1 MLKISRNALLLLA
14 CAATVP
20 LAGCAHGRGSSK
32 SDTQYVARDV
42 STLYSTAKRTMD
54 SGDYETAAKLFDEVE
69 RQHPYSVW
77 ARRAQLMSAF
87 NYYLSN
93 KYSDAINS
101 ARRFVTIHPGNA
113 EAPYA
118 QYLIAMSYYQQIPDV
133 NRDQSTTASAQQAFS
148 ELIRRYPESR
158 YAADARLKLDLITDH
173 LAGKAME
180 VGRFYQRSG
189 QWLAATYRFREVVD
203 KYQTSSHT
211 PEALERLVECYLALG
226 IPDEARKAGAVLGAN
241 YNGSYWYKQSLKLL
255 NEEQRHIA
263 PRTASRK

>member
-1 MLKISRNALLLLA
+1 MLKISRNALLLVA
-14 CAATVP
+14 CAAVVP
-20 LAGCAHGRGSSK
+20 LAGCAHGRGSK
-32 SDTQYVARDV
+32 SDTAYVARDV
-42 STLYSTAKRTMD
+42 STLYTTAKRTMD
-54 SGDYETAAKLFDEVE
+54 NGDYETAAKLFDEVE

-87 NYYLSN
+87 NYYLST
-93 KYSDAINS
+93 KYTDAINS

-173 LAGKAME
+173 LAGKEME

-203 KYQTSSHT
+203 KYETSSHT

-226 IPDEARKAGAVLGAN
+226 IPDEAHKAAAVLGAN